1 MANILND
8 NKLFLEVPQTV
19 NDEIIEDSTYLKW
32 IQKGDYKQS
41 IDATYNLLQS
51 NDLSFP
57 DGLKIWE
64 IRLMLHLFN
73 NKLGIA
79 KKEAI
84 NLNNALYLKETPN
97 FVNSSDGIA
106 KKNPSVPLQ
115 PIYPLPKNND
125 GIINST
131 LLILLLRLKSIPNLN
146 LVNEIYKLCYQIR
159 LKSTDIDDKL
169 KLQLVNLS
177 YEIIVILTVTKNY
190 SALSNY
196 IQSIRYELELETN
209 DRNAEPYKTYYS
221 NLSLIWLLNIFSQRA
236 KHGNLNNI
244 SSQYQNHFNSIEK
257 TSINSL
263 EFVLNTFKGS
273 ISVESELPSFE
284 SPLTLNGLVELVISG
299 KITGRVICCTLGI
312 WNLMNREEVGLE
324 GIDDVIGQNE
334 KETGKSDEKNEK
346 QDQDQ
351 QDDIECDTIQSAYS
365 ITVKKWGQNINR
377 VYCLE

>member
-221 NLSLIWLLNIFSQRA
+221 NLSLIWLLNIFSQHS

-346 QDQDQ
+346 QDEDQ